1 MRNGDAGVNP
11 YVQNA
16 INYKNLFFQL
26 AGSQIKLK
34 YQRSYLGMLWS
45 LLNPLLMMVVLTA
58 VFSTIFRNSIE
69 NFPVYLL
76 CGRLV
81 YEFHA
86 DCTKNA
92 LDSIICNAP
101 LIKKIYVPKYAFPIA
116 NSLASLVNLLFSLI
130 ALVIV
135 MLVLRVEIYW
145 TVLLIPLPILYSFVF
160 STGLGLILSAVNVF
174 FRDIKHLYSV
184 ALTMWMYVTPLFY
197 PVSSISNTVI
207 LRIIE
212 INPLYQFIK
221 IFRGL
226 VMYGQLPDITTNLIC
241 AAWSL
246 SMLALGLLIFK
257 KTQDKFILYI

>member
-1 MRNGDAGVNP
+1 MNP
-11 YVQNA
+11 YVQNT
-16 INYKNLFFQL
+16 INYRNLFFQL
-26 AGSQIKLK
+26 AGNQIKLK

-45 LLNPLLMMVVLTA
+45 LLNPLLMMIVLTA
-58 VFSTIFRNSIE
+58 VFSTIFKNSIE

-76 CGRLV
+76 CGRLI

-86 DCTKNA
+86 ECTKTS
-92 LDSIICNAP
+92 LDSIISNAP

-116 NSLASLVNLLFSLI
+116 NALASLVNLLFSLI
-130 ALVIV
+130 ALVLV
-135 MLVLRVEIYW
+135 MLVMRVQIYW
-145 TVLLIPLPILYSFVF
+145 TVLLIWIPILYVFVF
-160 STGLGLILSAVNVF
+160 SAGMGLILASVNVF

-197 PVSSISNTVI
+197 PVESISNPIV
-207 LRIIE
+207 LRIIQ

-226 VMYGQLPDITTNLIC
+226 VMDGQLPDLATNLACITC
-241 AAWSL
+241 SL
-246 SMLALGLLIFK
+246 LMLLAGLMVFK

>member
-1 MRNGDAGVNP
+1 MNP
-11 YVQNA
+11 YMQNA
-16 INYKNLFFQL
+16 VHYRNLFFQL

-45 LLNPLLMMVVLTA
+45 LLNPLLMMIVLTA

-92 LDSIICNAP
+92 LNSIISNAP

-130 ALVIV
+130 ALVLV
-135 MLVLRVEIYW
+135 MLVMRVNVYW
-145 TVLLIPLPILYSFVF
+145 TVLLIWVPILYSFVF
-160 STGLGLILSAVNVF
+160 STGMGLVLAAVNVF

-197 PVSSISNTVI
+197 PVESINNPIILKVI
-207 LRIIE
+207 QF
-212 INPLYQFIK
+212 NPLYQFIK

-226 VMYGQLPDITTNLIC
+226 VMYGELPDLATNLACILC
-241 AAWSL
+241 SL
-246 SMLALGLLIFK
+246 TMLAAGLIIFK